1 MTKKKQT
8 KITNKNNKGGNNQ
21 NVVVEIHI
29 GEETKKLKGKI
40 KDDEKEELMR
50 QLDEVEKAY
59 NNLQEDK
66 EIVEK
71 GLKVNVPVSIPAFP
85 STSNDKGEILQS
97 IMNMKNEISEG
108 KKELQDFITEKQDDM
123 DIQIKDLLS
132 SRGYDI
138 DFTDDEVRD
147 IKNGSREDY
156 NRDEDYIPSRPI
168 ISAPS
173 RPVSTDGLPPPIQSN
188 DTQQQIGGRKGRPS
202 LDIPL
207 DVYSNASKYLKNG
220 TIPEVFGDG
229 KGGVVFKN
237 INQLRGALQ
246 LINSGNDANSIRKAF
261 DNLLLTNSASQISQ
275 QDLKKELFR
284 LSQVKEKSGGLR
296 DVKGNIIYTDDDKRT
311 PKEQQKD
318 KVMTEKDTRKA
329 QDMLIEVRRIQDII
343 SAKKGE
349 LNKLEPQFNKSEAV
363 YKEILGM
370 NQGPAKIG
378 DGEVNKAKIRM
389 DGYKNQIED
398 VKQEIQSL
406 ELQLNNLN
414 AKIAKIQKQEIKPIS
429 ETETQSQPTT
439 QPTTQANVIQGNTTS
454 PYSSGGMNF

>member
-8 KITNKNNKGGNNQ
+8 KITNKNNKAGNNQ

-40 KDDEKEELMR
+40 KDDEKEELMNR
-50 QLDEVEKAY
+50 LDEVETAY

-85 STSNDKGEILQS
+85 SASNDKGEILQS
-97 IMNMKNEISEG
+97 IMNMKNEIEEG
-108 KKELQDFITEKQDDM
+108 KNELQEFITEKQDDM

-138 DFTDDEVRD
+138 DFTDDEVKD
-147 IKNGSREDY
+147 IKNATGED
-156 NRDEDYIPSRPI
+156 NIGEDNIGGDYMPTRPI
-168 ISAPS
+168 ISAPT
-173 RPVSTDGLPPPIQSN
+173 RPVSTEGLPPPIQSN

-202 LDIPL
+202 LEIPQDI
-207 DVYSNASKYLKNG
+207 YSNASKYLKNG

-246 LINSGNDANSIRKAF
+246 LINSGNDANSIRKAY

-275 QDLKKELFR
+275 QDLKKELYR

-296 DVKGNIIYTDDDKRT
+296 DVKGNIIYSDDDKRT

-318 KVMTEKDTRKA
+318 KVMSEKDTRKA

-343 SAKKGE
+343 SSKKGQ

-363 YKEILGM
+363 YKDILSR
-370 NQGPAKIG
+370 NTGPAPIG
-378 DGEVNKAKIRM
+378 DGEVKKAKVRM

-406 ELQLNNLN
+406 ELQLTNLN
-414 AKIAKIQKQEIKPIS
+414 SKIAKIQKQKII
-429 ETETQSQPTT
+429 TQTD
-439 QPTTQANVIQGNTTS
+439 VIQGNTTA
-454 PYSSGGMNF
+454 PYSSGGMDF

>member
-8 KITNKNNKGGNNQ
+8 KITNKNNKAGNNQ

-40 KDDEKEELMR
+40 KDDEKEELMKR
-50 QLDEVEKAY
+50 LDEVETAY

-85 STSNDKGEILQS
+85 SASNDKGEILQS
-97 IMNMKNEISEG
+97 IMNMKNEIEEG
-108 KKELQDFITEKQDDM
+108 KTELQNFITEKQDDM

-138 DFTDDEVRD
+138 DFTDDEVKD
-147 IKNGSREDY
+147 IKNGNREDY
-156 NRDEDYIPSRPI
+156 NTGEDYMPSRPI

-173 RPVSTDGLPPPIQSN
+173 RPISTEGLPPPIQSN

-202 LDIPL
+202 LDIPQ
-207 DVYSNASKYLKNG
+207 DIYSNASKYLKNG
-220 TIPEVFGDG
+220 TIPEVFSDG

-275 QDLKKELFR
+275 QDLKKELYR

-329 QDMLIEVRRIQDII
+329 QNMLKEVRRIQDII
-343 SAKKGE
+343 SAKKGQ
-349 LNKLEPQFNKSEAV
+349 LNKLEPQFNKSQAV
-363 YKEILGM
+363 YNDILGM
-370 NQGPAKIG
+370 NKGPAPIG
-378 DGEVNKAKIRM
+378 DGEVKKARVRM

-406 ELQLNNLN
+406 ELQLTNLN

-429 ETETQSQPTT
+429 ETTT
-439 QPTTQANVIQGNTTS
+439 EATTEANVIQGNTTT

>member
-8 KITNKNNKGGNNQ
+8 KITNKNNKAGNNQ

-40 KDDEKEELMR
+40 KDDEKEELMKR
-50 QLDEVEKAY
+50 LDEVETAY

-85 STSNDKGEILQS
+85 SASNDKGEILQS
-97 IMNMKNEISEG
+97 IMNMKNEIEEG
-108 KKELQDFITEKQDDM
+108 KKELQEFITEKQDDM

-138 DFTDDEVRD
+138 DFTDDEVKD
-147 IKNGSREDY
+147 IKNATGEDNTGEDY
-156 NRDEDYIPSRPI
+156 MPSRPI

-173 RPVSTDGLPPPIQSN
+173 RPISTDGLPPPIQSN

-202 LDIPL
+202 LEIPQDI
-207 DVYSNASKYLKNG
+207 YSNASKYLKNA

-275 QDLKKELFR
+275 QDLKKELYR
-284 LSQVKEKSGGLR
+284 LSQVKEKSGGIR
-296 DVKGNIIYTDDDKRT
+296 DVKGNIIYSDDDKRT

-318 KVMTEKDTRKA
+318 KVMSEKDSRKA
-329 QDMLIEVRRIQDII
+329 QNMLIEVRRIQDII
-343 SAKKGE
+343 SSKKGQ
-349 LNKLEPQFNKSEAV
+349 LNKLEPQFNKAEAV
-363 YKEILGM
+363 YKDILSR
-370 NQGPAKIG
+370 NQGPAPIG
-378 DGEVNKAKIRM
+378 DGEVNKAKMRM

-414 AKIAKIQKQEIKPIS
+414 AKIAKIQKQKII
-429 ETETQSQPTT
+429 TQTD
-439 QPTTQANVIQGNTTS
+439 VIQGNTTT
-454 PYSSGGMNF
+454 PYSSGGMDF

>member
-40 KDDEKEELMR
+40 KDDEKEELMNR
-50 QLDEVEKAY
+50 LDEVEKAY

-85 STSNDKGEILQS
+85 SASNDKGEILQS
-97 IMNMKNEISEG
+97 IMNMKNEIEEG

-138 DFTDDEVRD
+138 DFTDDEVKD
-147 IKNGSREDY
+147 IKNARDEDY
-156 NRDEDYIPSRPI
+156 NRGEDYPSRPI
-168 ISAPS
+168 ISAPT
-173 RPVSTDGLPPPIQSN
+173 RPSTEGLPPPIQSPIQSN

-202 LDIPL
+202 LEIPQDI
-207 DVYSNASKYLKNG
+207 YSNASKYLKNG

-246 LINSGNDANSIRKAF
+246 LINSGNDANSIRKAY
-261 DNLLLTNSASQISQ
+261 DNLLLTNSSSQISQ
-275 QDLKKELFR
+275 QDLKKELYR
-284 LSQVKEKSGGLR
+284 LSQIKEKSGGLR
-296 DVKGNIIYTDDDKRT
+296 DIKGNIIYSDDDKRT

-318 KVMTEKDTRKA
+318 KVMSEKDTRKA

-343 SAKKGE
+343 SSKKGE

-378 DGEVNKAKIRM
+378 DGEVNKAKVRM

-414 AKIAKIQKQEIKPIS
+414 AKIAKIQKQNIITK
-429 ETETQSQPTT
+429 
-439 QPTTQANVIQGNTTS
+439 ADVIQGNATTA
-454 PYSSGGMNF
+454 YSSGGMDF